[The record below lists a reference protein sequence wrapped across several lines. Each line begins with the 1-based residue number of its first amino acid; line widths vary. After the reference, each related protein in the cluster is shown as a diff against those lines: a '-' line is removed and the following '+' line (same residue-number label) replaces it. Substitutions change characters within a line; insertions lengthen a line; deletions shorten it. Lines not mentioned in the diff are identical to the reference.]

1 MSGAVK
7 TLVITGAGSGFG
19 LEFARLGA
27 SRGYNLVLADVE
39 QTALDAAANEI
50 VAAGVQVLAQRVD
63 VSKPEQIDA
72 LAAATNA
79 RFGAPNWVFNNAGV
93 GAGGLIWENTLKD
106 WDWVMGV
113 NVMGAVYGIKAF
125 TPMMLERAKA
135 EPDYRG
141 CKIGRAHV

>member
-1 MSGAVK
+1 MSETVK

-39 QTALDAAANEI
+39 QTALDAAANEMI
-50 VAAGVQVLAQRVD
+50 AAGVQVLAQRVD
-63 VSKPEQIDA
+63 VSKHEQIEA
-72 LAAATNA
+72 LAAATEA

-106 WDWVMGV
+106 WDWVM
-113 NVMGAVYGIKAF
+113 AVIVF
-125 TPMMLERAKA
+125 Q
-135 EPDYRG
+135 
-141 CKIGRAHV
+141 IGGSIAMRF